1 VVLDGYTET
10 RMSPATNEP
19 GSAVLCTLLHTRPG
33 TYIRRTPAGEDG
45 GTRTD
50 RGSYSLMVALAEV
63 PRNAQ
68 GAQREG
74 RVA

>member
-1 VVLDGYTET
+1 VVLDGYTQR

-19 GSAVLCTLLHTRPG
+19 GSAVLRTLLHTPRDVHKKNPG
-33 TYIRRTPAGEDG
+33 RRGW

-50 RGSYSLMVALAEV
+50 RSFYSLMVALADV

-68 GAQREG
+68 GA
-74 RVA
+74 

>member
-1 VVLDGYTET
+1 MVLDGYTER

-19 GSAVLCTLLHTRPG
+19 GSAVLRTLLHTPRDLHKKNPG
-33 TYIRRTPAGEDG
+33 RGGWGEPEPTG
-45 GTRTD
+45 AFIV
-50 RGSYSLMVALAEV
+50 MVALAEV

>member
-1 VVLDGYTET
+1 VVLDGYAER

-19 GSAVLCTLLHTRPG
+19 GSAVLCTLPHTRPG

-45 GTRTD
+45 GTKTD
-50 RGSYSLMVALAEV
+50 RGFYSLMVALAEV
-63 PRNAQ
+63 PRNAA
-68 GAQREG
+68 GAQTEG